1 MGTSTLDLEGV
12 ALAWST
18 DLGEKGE
25 DCRPGAPFITFTTEP
40 SVSLRLTN
48 TQPYSALFETQ
59 CPILQGDTAVTVA
72 VQLYRFTD
80 PVLGPRA
87 MPDCNS
93 PLAGLTPLTHSD
105 QFSIDLDTQTVK
117 LGGLDLGPG
126 LVYRM
131 K

>member
-72 VQLYRFTD
+72 RRLARIERGVKDCSAVQLYRFTD

-87 MPDCNS
+87 MPDYNS
-93 PLAGLTPLTHSD
+93 PLAGLTPTS
-105 QFSIDLDTQTVK
+105 SPSTWTPK
-117 LGGLDLGPG
+117 PSN
-126 LVYRM
+126 
-131 K
+131 